1 MWLRARGWRWWV
13 AGAVVIVV
21 AAGLIVWRTTRGG
34 DGSTVAAATVQVTSG
49 TVKQTVSATGTLEP
63 AKTADL
69 DFSVSGTVTHVYV
82 KAGDVVTKG
91 QALAEVSDTSLVAA
105 RSAAQAS
112 YDAAV
117 AQYSQDASDGAS
129 AVQLAADQTS
139 VVSAKASLTSAKQD
153 AADAVLR
160 ATIGGTVVSLDLSV
174 GDVVGSSGGT
184 GGTGATS
191 AADTSSSSSSS
202 AVSIAS
208 TSRFIVD
215 GTVSADDAASVK
227 KGMQAQVTVS
237 GVSDTIYGTV
247 SSVGLIAQTSSSG
260 SAVFP
265 VTIAVTGKQKD
276 LYAGTS
282 ATASIIVK
290 QRDDVVTV
298 TSRAI
303 QTDGDETYVNKIVDG
318 KTVKTDVTVGEVY
331 GATTEITKGLAAGDK
346 VQVPGFSLPTGGSG
360 TRTGNGGGVFGGG
373 TSGGF
378 GGGSF
383 TPPAGG
389 FGGGGFPGG
398 NG

>member
-1 MWLRARGWRWWV
+1 V

-21 AAGLIVWRTTRGG
+21 AAGLIVWRTSGG
-34 DGSTVAAATVQVTSG
+34 GGGATVAAATAQVTSG

-105 RSAAQAS
+105 RTAAQAS

-139 VVSAKASLTSAKQD
+139 VVSAKASLASAKQD
-153 AADAVLR
+153 AAHAVLR
-160 ATIGGTVVSLDLSV
+160 ATISGTVVSLDLSV
-174 GDVVGSSGGT
+174 GDVVGSSGGAGGT
-184 GGTGATS
+184 GATGATS
-191 AADTSSSSSSS
+191 AASSSSSSS

-208 TSRFIVD
+208 TARFVVD
-215 GTVSADDAASVK
+215 ATVSADDAATVK

-247 SSVGLIAQTSSSG
+247 GSVGLIAQTSSSG
-260 SAVFP
+260 AAVFP
-265 VTIAVTGKQKD
+265 VTIAITGKQKG

-298 TSRAI
+298 SSRAI
-303 QTDGDETYVNKIVDG
+303 QTDGDETYVEKLVDG
-318 KTVKTDVTVGEVY
+318 KAVKTDVTIGEVY
-331 GATTEITKGLAAGDK
+331 GATTEITQGLSAGDE
-346 VQVPGFSLPTGGSG
+346 VQVPGFSLPSGGSG
-360 TRTGNGGGVFGGG
+360 TRGGNGSFLGGNGG

-378 GGGSF
+378 GGGGNF
-383 TPPAGG
+383 APPAGG

-398 NG
+398 N